1 MFSTDA
7 RKCDRF
13 RVWTHLI
20 NVFTIQRHTFLIRIR
35 KDNTLWPN
43 YNDGCILLWFEGK
56 SHVFLTGLISAR
68 DRNLKL
74 SCEDTKQNEFQNCN
88 ISFKGGCNLRVLMC
102 FIDNSL
108 LNYCRQQA
116 KSHRANQSLNRFPIK
131 AVADRLGVQ
140 DWSQFCL
147 RCIYAWSLGQ
157 V

>member
-13 RVWTHLI
+13 RVWTHL
-20 NVFTIQRHTFLIRIR
+20 IQRHTFLIRIR

-88 ISFKGGCNLRVLMC
+88 ISFKGGCNLRVLMG

-108 LNYCRQQA
+108 LNHCRQQQA
-116 KSHRANQSLNRFPIK
+116 KSHGANQSLNRFPIK
-131 AVADRLGVQ
+131 AVADRQTDRQWKIGPSSAYAVFMLGHSARQ
-140 DWSQFCL
+140 
-147 RCIYAWSLGQ
+147 
-157 V
+157 